1 MSQSPSSLID
11 QQQVAALCRL
21 LEPKA
26 QDDLPKPP
34 AAESSAIRFS
44 LSASAPPPPQDWDRA
59 ATPTLQLQA
68 LAAAPTA
75 PGPERS
81 TLELTEA
88 MRSLHDALTHNNN
101 QPMMAELR
109 HGLTQLVDLTE
120 SNSAFIAD
128 AAGLP
133 VINDHAQEEHIV
145 LSASMYRAIDSVRFG
160 ETLQGQ
166 FMAVQVNPTLI
177 LHLFWIQT
185 EQSLF
190 AIGLLHDTLLP
201 TSSIYALSSA
211 LMPTP

>member
-11 QQQVAALCRL
+11 PQQVAALCRL

-26 QDDLPKPP
+26 QEELPQLPT
-34 AAESSAIRFS
+34 AESSAIRFS
-44 LSASAPPPPQDWDRA
+44 LSTGATHDWDRA
-59 ATPTLQLQA
+59 AMPTLQLQA

-88 MRSLHDALTHNNN
+88 MQSLNAALTHNNN

-109 HGLTQLVDLTE
+109 HGLTQLIDLTE
-120 SNSAFIAD
+120 SNGAFIAD

-133 VINDHAQEEHIV
+133 VINVHAQEEHVV

-166 FMAVQVNPTLI
+166 FMAVQVNPALI

-190 AIGLLHDTLLP
+190 AIGLIHDTLLP